1 VRAGHDVLVGD
12 HYAGSAG
19 RRRPLLRHRH
29 RSPRQRTR
37 HRPRLDRRKLLGALL
52 AGVLLGLA
60 FPPVGAWPLAVVAVA
75 ALSLLCRGAT
85 AGQGAGLGFA
95 FGMSFFVVL
104 LRWLHVVGWDAVVGL
119 SALEALFLMP
129 VGIGFA
135 WTTGRRGWPLWQAA
149 IWVAAEALRARV
161 PLGGLPW
168 GRLAFAQADAPFA
181 RLAAIGGMP
190 LISFAV
196 ALAGCLLAAALVQ
209 LRARCLRGAL
219 LPVAILAAVGCL
231 GWAVPLHSGGA
242 DTVTVAVVQ
251 GNVPRAGY
259 DTAAQQQ
266 VVFANHLEATHALA
280 AAVREGRSPHPD
292 LVIWPE
298 NSSDLDPFEEPM
310 VSFRITAAVDDIGAP
325 TLIGAVL
332 DGGPRYVRNAGIV
345 WNPNQGPG
353 EIYVKRHPVPF
364 GEYLP
369 MRRLVTKLIAR
380 FSRVPRDFQPGP
392 RAGLLQMGSTH
403 LGELICFEVAYDNL
417 VHDVVRGGGRVL
429 VVQTNNATYGHTGQ
443 PEQQLEITRLR
454 AIETGRAVVV
464 AATSGI
470 SAVIN
475 PAGHVVR
482 QSKEFTREVI
492 VRQVPLRA
500 GRTTAMR
507 LGAWPELVLVMLG
520 VGSIVMC
527 RPRNSRMP
535 RRRRTTVVSGFIR
548 RGPRGGT

>member
-1 VRAGHDVLVGD
+1 
-12 HYAGSAG
+12 
-19 RRRPLLRHRH
+19 LLRR
-29 RSPRQRTR
+29 RTR
-37 HRPRLDRRKLLGALL
+37 HRPRLDRRRLLGSVL

-60 FPPVGAWPLAVVAVA
+60 FPPFGAWPLAVVAVA
-75 ALSLLCRGAT
+75 ALSLLTRGAT
-85 AGQGAGLGFA
+85 TRHAAWLGFA
-95 FGMSFFVVL
+95 FGLGFFVLL
-104 LRWLHVVGWDAVVGL
+104 LRWLHVVGWDAVLGL
-119 SALEALFLMP
+119 SALEAVFLMP

-135 WTTGRRGWPLWQAA
+135 WTAGRRGWPLWQAA
-149 IWVAAEALRARV
+149 IWVAAEALRART
-161 PLGGLPW
+161 PFGGLPW
-168 GRLAFAQADAPFA
+168 GRLAFAQADAPFG
-181 RLAAIGGMP
+181 RLAALGGMP
-190 LISFAV
+190 LISLAV

-209 LRARCLRGAL
+209 LRARCVRGTLVPA
-219 LPVAILAAVGCL
+219 AILAAVACL
-231 GWAVPLHSGGA
+231 GWAVPLHSGGV

-259 DTAAQQQ
+259 DTAEQQQ

-345 WNPNQGPG
+345 WNPDRGAG

-369 MRRLVTKLIAR
+369 MRRVVTKLIHR

-392 RAGLLQMGSTH
+392 RAGLLQMGTTH
-403 LGELICFEVAYDNL
+403 LGDLICFEVAYDNL

-475 PAGHVVR
+475 PEGHVVR

-492 VRQVPLRA
+492 VRKVPLRA

-507 LGAWPELVLVMLG
+507 LGGWPELAVAGLG
-520 VGSIVMC
+520 VGAIVMC
-527 RPRNSRMP
+527 RPRITSRTAG
-535 RRRRTTVVSGFIR
+535 RRRTTVISRVIG
-548 RGPRGGT
+548 RGPRDGA

>member
-1 VRAGHDVLVGD
+1 MRHSHRLL
-12 HYAGSAG
+12 G
-19 RRRPLLRHRH
+19 R
-29 RSPRQRTR
+29 RTR
-37 HRPRLDRRKLLGALL
+37 HRPRPDRRKLVGALL

-60 FPPVGAWPLAVVAVA
+60 FPPLGAWPLAVVAVA

-85 AGQGAGLGFA
+85 ARHAAALAFA
-95 FGMSFFVVL
+95 FGLSFFVLL

-119 SALEALFLMP
+119 SGLEAVFLIP
-129 VGIGFA
+129 VGVGFA

-149 IWVAAEALRARV
+149 IWVAAEALRVRV
-161 PLGGLPW
+161 PFGGLPW
-168 GRLAFAQADAPFA
+168 GRLAFAQADAPFG
-181 RLAAIGGMP
+181 RLAALGGMP
-190 LISFAV
+190 LVSFAV
-196 ALAGCLLAAALVQ
+196 ALVGCLLAAALVQ
-209 LRARCLRGAL
+209 LGARSRRGTL
-219 LPVAILAAVGCL
+219 THVAILAAVACL
-231 GWAVPLHSGGA
+231 GWAVPLPSGGA
-242 DTVTVAVVQ
+242 DTATVAVVQ

-259 DTAAQQQ
+259 DTAEQQQ

-280 AAVREGRSPHPD
+280 AAVREGRSPQPD
-292 LVIWPE
+292 IVIWPE
-298 NSSDLDPFEEPM
+298 NSADLDPFEEPL

-345 WNPNQGPG
+345 WNPNAGPG
-353 EIYVKRHPVPF
+353 ELYVKRHPVPF

-380 FSRVPRDFQPGP
+380 FDRVPRDFQPGP
-392 RAGLLQMGSTH
+392 RPGLLQMGSIH

-470 SAVIN
+470 SAVIS
-475 PAGHVVR
+475 PDGHVVR

-507 LGAWPELVLVMLG
+507 LGAWPELVLVVLG

-527 RPRNSRMP
+527 RPRISRMP
-535 RRRRTTVVSGFIR
+535 RRGSTTVGAGFLR

>member
-1 VRAGHDVLVGD
+1 
-12 HYAGSAG
+12 
-19 RRRPLLRHRH
+19 
-29 RSPRQRTR
+29 
-37 HRPRLDRRKLLGALL
+37 
-52 AGVLLGLA
+52 
-60 FPPVGAWPLAVVAVA
+60 VVAIT
-75 ALSLLCRGAT
+75 ALSLLTRGLTTRHA
-85 AGQGAGLGFA
+85 AWLGFA
-95 FGMSFFVVL
+95 FGLSFFVVL
-104 LRWLHVVGWDAVVGL
+104 LRWLHVIGWDAVLGL
-119 SALEALFLMP
+119 SLLEAAFLAP

-135 WTTGRRGWPLWQAA
+135 WTAGRRGWPLWQAS

-161 PLGGLPW
+161 PFGGLPW
-168 GRLAFAQADAPFA
+168 GRLAFAEADAPFA
-181 RLAAIGGMP
+181 RLAAWGGMP
-190 LISFAV
+190 LISLAV
-196 ALAGCLLAAALVQ
+196 ALVGCLLAAALMQ
-209 LRARCLRGAL
+209 LRVRCPRGTL
-219 LPVAILAAVGCL
+219 VPVAIAAVVACL

-242 DTVTVAVVQ
+242 DHVTVALVQ

-259 DTAAQQQ
+259 DTAEQQR

-280 AAVREGRSPHPD
+280 AAVREGRSPQPD

-310 VSFRITAAVDDIGAP
+310 VSFRITAAVDDINAP

-345 WNPNQGPG
+345 WNPNHGAG
-353 EIYVKRHPVPF
+353 ELYVKRHPVPF

-369 MRRLVTKLIAR
+369 MRRLVTKLISR

-392 RAGLLQMGSTH
+392 RPGLLQMGTTRI
-403 LGELICFEVAYDNL
+403 GELICFEVAYDNL
-417 VHDVVRGGGRVL
+417 VHDVARDGRVL

-475 PAGHVVR
+475 PEGHVVR

-492 VRQVPLRA
+492 VRPVPLRA
-500 GRTTAMR
+500 GRTLAMR
-507 LGAWPELVLVMLG
+507 LGGWPELGLVG
-520 VGSIVMC
+520 VGVGAIVMC
-527 RPRNSRMP
+527 RPRSSRTG
-535 RRRRTTVVSGFIR
+535 RRGSTTVINRFIG
-548 RGPRGGT
+548 RGPRHDA